1 MDFLLYA
8 ALYPAGING
17 WPRIYSE
24 MLWDLGT
31 SNECNQPTAEALKVG
46 GTCLHTINKT
56 LNGELYW
63 WYLDVSIPRIF
74 ICFCCA
80 ESDGA
85 VAQFNASRHE
95 IRGVQVVSDDLA
107 PFQKG
112 RKLKIPGTAMNAVGA
127 LMQLLAEEAGNSG
140 FAIFSSWL
148 GPLIAKKVPQNKMYG
163 TINGHIVDTC
173 QGAPLQILL
182 AKNRWIFPMYGSDPP
197 HWVLGW
203 IEPGS
208 RQYHIFDSVPELRSF
223 SWAEPDLLELGD
235 TIYATLGYPK
245 FDWEPWSRVLHSPP
259 ELGRQMNSWACGF
272 FVIHAMRVVANGD
285 DIQSVTNTETERVRE
300 ESLALVLDNLPLF
313 RPPVVPTPSE
323 DVEMPLAEPVPVE
336 EPAEPPFVSGEV
348 RNPGDNQPRYQI
360 FYCTVATNELMI
372 LGISAQDEL
381 PSVTGTIQISPQDES
396 IAEDVRASVASSSK
410 RKLEPDD
417 PPVTGGSED
426 RQPSKKSKYIK
437 AADRQKILEGNKWI
451 SVVESHRVKC
461 KGCSDWIKLD
471 KKSPF
476 KMENWTRHEG
486 TCFGIT
492 GRVSVRTAVVKSAPT
507 KPVKGAGSLY
517 SFFGKGKQKDVP
529 VPVANVARDSESED
543 EPVSQPKSTVTYVT
557 HSVRATPIIS
567 NYFALGAIKSH
578 PRERIPTPEP
588 PEPRSCRHLSGED
601 YTEYIERTETRTMG
615 GISVQL
621 RGRIARQIFMYK
633 KLKLAPE
640 KKARRKEIEVVI
652 PEDGNECISS
662 SDWTDAEH
670 VRLYEE
676 LKGYARWEV
685 NYNKKTVRSAR
696 CEGLTSNADGIC
708 DACQKIAAD
717 ESLRH
722 AVNLKK
728 REAKLPLEEQH
739 SVLMARD
746 KYSSRRFHDDEARN
760 LNDQL
765 KDPLVFKAFK
775 ALQKGETT
783 ECFIQLYEAC
793 LNGQLKKYETF
804 KQLCGVLT
812 DVLQREGTDKK
823 YGIRY
828 PADYLNFMTLL
839 RSYGGQSARQYSII
853 AGQLPCPSS
862 RQLRALVSKS
872 EDALQNPYLIF
883 ENMARVK
890 RLVDSI
896 KYTGPVAVAGD
907 CTKVRKRLTYS
918 TEFGGHILGGV
929 LPFDQCVVESP
940 EEIDNVIARITKA
953 KAEATQV
960 RAILVKVP
968 LPHVPPQVVALIPT
982 DGKDDAAKI
991 IEQNLKLLQMAEELG
1006 VPVVVFS
1013 ADGAASELL
1022 AQNMFDKLETDCEP
1036 FTYAYPLYGIH
1047 LRTPVFKKTGPVV
1060 ALTDAPHGSK
1070 TGRNQPEYGTH
1081 TASLGKGKV
1090 VNNDLVRLQRTGKA
1104 GLLKSDV
1111 TDVDKQD
1118 DGPARRLW
1126 HHAALLA
1133 CTMEDEDGIKIQ
1145 PGFEAFIVHFLVVHA
1160 ELAIGVLFD
1169 AWLNRT
1175 MTIANRVLAVLRAR
1189 FWLHFWRAHI
1199 VNMSTKYPDLYSTA
1213 RSFISPASFHIFN
1226 RLCDSLLLLVLIYA
1240 RHYPDQPF
1248 CPWLLGTEFVEHF
1261 FGLARMMLPNFTY
1274 AEFLKMVQHMMV
1286 RQRIL
1291 LSGRFKEKRERN
1303 ANVGYVLDFDA
1314 SPLTAK
1320 DRKLA
1325 EVQLTDS
1332 DLNALVELAFQE
1344 ASLICTQL
1352 LGIPAPK
1359 PTNQKPLALT
1369 PLGAP
1374 LRKGKQL
1381 TQHDDSHS
1389 ESDFDPD
1396 EEDANELDEQDVP
1409 EPPAGV
1415 GDSRALA
1422 LAAHDTARY
1431 AALCEDYDNA
1441 VGEVESDP
1449 VVFGPPPPPPPHPST
1464 SSVTTAAEIPTALK
1478 SEIIDGGGRLSIA
1491 LMVQARLHWQ
1501 SGTTTRSQ
1509 KMFRLDSKYALARIS
1524 RGVGREGE
1532 DDTEPEK
1539 MTHQEA
1545 TQRVRI
1551 AQDSNNEIQAS
1562 KPRTAREMRWKN
1574 IAATL
1579 QKLVNTD
1586 VLPNISAKNV
1596 HQLNPLS
1603 IGSFGLM
1610 WNGTRFYI
1618 EDSPTASGLAFLS
1631 LRVYL
1636 PLGMGT
1642 ATSSESDSDDDR
1654 DAAEIDVPL
1663 FSCNEKAAHLHT
1675 HAKIEHL
1682 IFHLGRNIFERE
1694 DRGVHRTLTA
1704 HAATRWNML
1713 TKPGPAS
1720 KEVKKVTLKLKKS

>member
-1 MDFLLYA
+1 MD
-8 ALYPAGING
+8 
-17 WPRIYSE
+17 SQS
-24 MLWDLGT
+24 D
-31 SNECNQPTAEALKVG
+31 
-46 GTCLHTINKT
+46 
-56 LNGELYW
+56 
-63 WYLDVSIPRIF
+63 DV
-74 ICFCCA
+74 
-80 ESDGA
+80 

-127 LMQLLAEEAGNSG
+127 LIQLLAEETGNSG

-163 TINGHIVDTC
+163 TINGHIVDAC

-300 ESLALVLDNLPLF
+300 ESLALVLDNLSLF

-323 DVEMPLAEPVPVE
+323 DVEMPLADLAPVE
-336 EPAEPPFVSGEV
+336 EPAEPPFVSGKV
-348 RNPGDNQPRYQI
+348 QNPGDNQP
-360 FYCTVATNELMI
+360 
-372 LGISAQDEL
+372 SAQDEL

-396 IAEDVRASVASSSK
+396 TAEDVRAPVASSSK

-417 PPVTGGSED
+417 PPATGGSED
-426 RQPSKKSKYIK
+426 RQPKKSKYIK
-437 AADRQKILEGNKWI
+437 AADRQKMLEGNKWI

-461 KGCSDWIKLD
+461 KGCSGWIKLD

-517 SFFGKGKQKDVP
+517 LFFGKGKQKDVP
-529 VPVANVARDSESED
+529 VPVANVGRDSESED
-543 EPVSQPKSTVTYVT
+543 EPVSQLKSTVTYIT
-557 HSVRATPIIS
+557 HSIRATPIIS

-588 PEPRSCRHLSGED
+588 LEPRSCRHLSGED

-615 GISVQL
+615 GISAQL

-633 KLKLAPE
+633 KISALKSAPE
-640 KKARRKEIEVVI
+640 KKARHKEIEVDV
-652 PEDGNECISS
+652 PEDGNECILS
-662 SDWTDAEH
+662 SDWTDTEH

-696 CEGLTSNADGIC
+696 CEGLTSNADGVC

-722 AVNLKK
+722 AVNRKK

-739 SVLMARD
+739 SILMARD
-746 KYSSRRFHDDEARN
+746 KYSSRRFHNDEARN

-783 ECFIQLYEAC
+783 ECFIQHYEAC

-839 RSYGGQSARQYSII
+839 RSYGGQSARQYRII

-918 TEFGGHILGGV
+918 AEFGGHILGGV
-929 LPFDQCVVESP
+929 LPFDQCIVESP

-1006 VPVVVFS
+1006 VPVVAFS
-1013 ADGAASELL
+1013 ADGATSELS
-1022 AQNMFDKLETDCEP
+1022 AQNMFDRLETDCEP

-1060 ALTDAPHGSK
+1060 ASTDAPHGSK
-1070 TGRNQPEYGTH
+1070 TGRNQPQYGTH

-1104 GLLKSDV
+1104 GLLKSNIMDA
-1111 TDVDKQD
+1111 DKQD

-1145 PGFEAFIVHFLVVHA
+1145 PGFEGLFVYLFVF
-1160 ELAIGVLFD
+1160 GVLFD

-1274 AEFLKMVQHMMV
+1274 AEFLKMVQHIMV
-1286 RQRIL
+1286 WQRIL
-1291 LSGRFKEKRERN
+1291 LSGRFKEKHERN

-1314 SPLTAK
+1314 SPLTAE

-1325 EVQLTDS
+1325 EVRLTNS
-1332 DLNALVELAFQE
+1332 DLNTLVELAFQE

-1359 PTNQKPLALT
+1359 PTNQKPLALM

-1374 LRKGKQL
+1374 LRKGKQS

-1409 EPPAGV
+1409 EPPAGA
-1415 GDSRALA
+1415 GDSQALA

-1441 VGEVESDP
+1441 IGEVESNP
-1449 VVFGPPPPPPPHPST
+1449 VVFGPSPPPPPHPST
-1464 SSVTTAAEIPTALK
+1464 SSVTTAVEIPTALK
-1478 SEIIDGGGRLSIA
+1478 SEIIDGGGKLSIA
-1491 LMVQARLHWQ
+1491 LMVQARLQWQ
-1501 SGTTTRSQ
+1501 SGTTTQSQ
-1509 KMFRLDSKYALARIS
+1509 KMFRLDPKYALARIS

-1586 VLPNISAKNV
+1586 VLPNISAKN
-1596 HQLNPLS
+1596 
-1603 IGSFGLM
+1603 
-1610 WNGTRFYI
+1610 
-1618 EDSPTASGLAFLS
+1618 
-1631 LRVYL
+1631 
-1636 PLGMGT
+1636 GT
-1642 ATSSESDSDDDR
+1642 AASSESDSDDDR
-1654 DAAEIDVPL
+1654 DAAEIDAPL
-1663 FSCNEKAAHLHT
+1663 FSCNDKAAHLHT

-1720 KEVKKVTLKLKKS
+1720 KEVKKVTLKLKKL